1 MSDFRLVIDGELVE
15 ARETFGVINPATEQV
30 FAHAPE
36 CSQDQLDRAFGAA
49 ARAYSTW
56 KLDDGARRAALVK
69 AAEVLTAS
77 VGVIAPILTAEQGKP
92 LADAQMEVF
101 ASAAWLNYYANLE
114 SPRVVLRDDDFAHV
128 EVVRRP
134 IGVVAGIT
142 PWNFPLVLAFWK
154 IAPAL
159 VAGNTMVLKP
169 SPFTPLATL
178 KTVELLQ
185 DALPAGVLN
194 AVSGGDGLG
203 AMMTSHPVPRKISFT
218 GSTATGRKV
227 AASAAPDLKRLTLE
241 LGGND
246 PAIVLDDADPVVVGN
261 AIFESAF
268 NNCGQV
274 CSAIKRVYV
283 PESLHAQVV
292 EVLAERAASIV
303 VGDGTDPATKL
314 GPINNAPQYER
325 VKMLVS
331 DALSHGATA
340 VTGGA
345 AMDGAGYFFQPTILT
360 GAHEGLRIV
369 DEEQFG
375 PALPVM
381 TYRSVDEVLER
392 ANNTNFGLSGS
403 VWGGDTERAAQ
414 VASQLE
420 CGTIWV
426 NTHLQLAPNQPFGGF
441 KWSGVGTENGIWGL
455 EAFTEVQAVHRSKL

>member
-1 MSDFRLVIDGELVE
+1 
-15 ARETFGVINPATEQV
+15 
-30 FAHAPE
+30 
-36 CSQDQLDRAFGAA
+36 
-49 ARAYSTW
+49 
-56 KLDDGARRAALVK
+56 
-69 AAEVLTAS
+69 
-77 VGVIAPILTAEQGKP
+77 
-92 LADAQMEVF
+92 MEVF

-331 DALSHGATA
+331 DALSHGVTA

-345 AMDGAGYFFQPTILT
+345 AMDRAGYFFQPTILT